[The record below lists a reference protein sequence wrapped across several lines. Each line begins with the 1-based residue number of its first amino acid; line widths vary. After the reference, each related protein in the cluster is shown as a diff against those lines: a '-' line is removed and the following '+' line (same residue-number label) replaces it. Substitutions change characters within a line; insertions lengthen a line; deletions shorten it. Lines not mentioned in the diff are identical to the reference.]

1 MGMPVLGHPRAA
13 RAAGDGGSRGDAS
26 FPQGGARGS
35 GQRELKTWVSDR
47 LAVQLVGG
55 DEEGAGVAAGAGAA
69 VAVRGGGGRD
79 GGGVRRGLLLLPLR
93 RR

>member
-1 MGMPVLGHPRAA
+1 MPVLGHPRRRA
-13 RAAGDGGSRGDAS
+13 RPATVAPEATRAS
-26 FPQGGARGS
+26 PRRRAGS